1 MSEPGPTTQ
10 EPYPS
15 RGLAWWTVVVLMTV
29 YIIGYIDRQAL
40 TLMIDMVK
48 ADLGAS
54 DSQMGFLNGSFGIFY
69 AVAGLPIAHWADRH
83 SRRAIIS
90 IGLFSWTIMTA
101 ACGLAQSYWQLF
113 TMRIGVGVGE
123 ATINPTAHSLLG
135 DYFPRDKIPKAMS
148 VFQIGAVTG
157 SGLAFF
163 IVGWVIETLEG
174 SEPLTLP
181 YIGDLFVWQETFL
194 YISLPGLLG
203 LLLLRTVKEPRRRG
217 TKANGERDMASLEDV
232 FAFYKRNWKTIVTHH
247 LGFSSLAIMGFGFV
261 GWTAPFMGRIHG
273 VSPGIF
279 GQWFGI
285 QQIIFGSIGVVSA
298 ALIAEYLTK
307 KGKRDANIIAGM
319 LGGIGMIPVGLLT
332 PIVPSEMWA
341 WILLVPVAVFVNYP
355 FGVAAGALPP
365 IVPPNMRARVGAV
378 YAFVV
383 TIMGMT
389 LGLSF
394 TGMLTDYVF
403 SKPEDVRYSLMV
415 MVGVFGPI
423 GVGLLWLGRKHYA
436 RSLEASDAWH

>member
-1 MSEPGPTTQ
+1 MSTTEPATQ
-10 EPYPS
+10 EAYPS
-15 RGLAWWTVVVLMTV
+15 RGLAWWVVVVLMTI

-48 ADLGAS
+48 TDLNVS
-54 DSQMGFLNGSFGIFY
+54 DSRMGWLVGSFGIFY
-69 AVAGLPIAHWADRH
+69 AVAGLPIAHWADRK

-90 IGLFSWTIMTA
+90 IGIFSWTIMTA
-101 ACGLAQSYWQLF
+101 ACGLAQTYWQLF
-113 TMRIGVGVGE
+113 AMRIGVGVGE
-123 ATINPTAHSLLG
+123 ATINPTTHSLLG
-135 DYFPRDKIPKAMS
+135 DYFPRDKLPKAMS
-148 VFQIGAVTG
+148 VFQVGAVTG

-163 IVGWVIETLEG
+163 IVGWIIETLEG

-181 YIGDLFVWQETFL
+181 YFGDLFLWQEIFL
-194 YISLPGLLG
+194 YVALPGLLG
-203 LLLLRTVKEPRRRG
+203 VLLMRTVKEPRRRG
-217 TKANGERDMASLEDV
+217 SKANGEQDTASVADV
-232 FAFYKRNWKTIVTHH
+232 WAFYKANWKTIVTHH
-247 LGFSSLAIMGFGFV
+247 LGFSFLAIMGFGFV
-261 GWTAPFMGRIHG
+261 GWMAPFMGRIHG
-273 VSPGIF
+273 VSPGVF

-285 QQIIFGSIGVVSA
+285 LQIIFGSIGVLSA
-298 ALIAEYLTK
+298 ALIAEHLTK

-319 LGGIGMIPVGLLT
+319 LGGIAMIPVGLLT
-332 PIVPSEMWA
+332 PIVPTATMA
-341 WILLVPVAVFVNYP
+341 WILLVPASIFVNYP
-355 FGVAAGALPP
+355 FGVAAGALPA

-423 GVGLLWLGRKHYA
+423 GVGLLWRGRKHYA
-436 RSLEASDAWH
+436 RSLEASDAWN